1 MLVEVSVAAR
11 ASLTRKL
18 LSLLFKSHQLRFV
31 PVTLVEVNLFIIAH
45 LRAVSDVLQRHR
57 LIIMFLQVAVLLLV
71 FILEPDRVVLEEL
84 LRRCCL
90 QQGWQETLHLSDVLL
105 DSYLA
110 CTVGD
115 DVLAAESHLQ
125 LLLISNRRH
134 RLVHH
139 PMVGFLAICVGQWVL
154 HRPRLLA
161 QRLVGLSSRGQP
173 VVVKG
178 RFVLVDHLLGVIQDL
193 LLVVTAAN

>member
-1 MLVEVSVAAR
+1 
-11 ASLTRKL
+11 
-18 LSLLFKSHQLRFV
+18 
-31 PVTLVEVNLFIIAH
+31 
-45 LRAVSDVLQRHR
+45 
-57 LIIMFLQVAVLLLV
+57 MFLQVAFLLLV
-71 FILEPDRVVLEEL
+71 FILEPDCIVLKEL

-90 QQGWQETLHLSDVLL
+90 QQGWQETLHLFDVLL

-110 CTVGD
+110 CAVGD

-139 PMVGFLAICVGQWVL
+139 PMVGFLAICIGQWVL
-154 HRPRLLA
+154 HCPRLFT

-178 RFVLVDHLLGVIQDL
+178 RFVLVDHLLWVIQDL
-193 LLVVTAAN
+193 LLIVTAPD